1 LAITSL
7 AFMLVEVPAPPWM
20 KSVTNWSFMSPAIT
34 LSHART
40 IASAILESSTRRSRL
55 AMAAAFFT

>member
-34 LSHART
+34 RSQALM
-40 IASAILESSTRRSRL
+40 IAWAILASSTPRSRF